1 MLLGD
6 TPIHWSQSVKY
17 LGVYV
22 ASGKTM
28 SFDVNTTKRVFYA
41 ACNSIFANTDGLNEM
56 ALLSLQEAYSL
67 SVLMYAAP
75 ALHLSVKQT
84 NELNVCWNMVFRRI
98 FRYNKWES
106 VQAVIDGCGRLDVR
120 HFILLHKIQFY
131 RRIFY
136 VNDCVLHN
144 LFCALLLS
152 DSVFDCMIS
161 VFTCDA
167 ARNVYMQFRAD
178 LTD

>member
-1 MLLGD
+1 M
-6 TPIHWSQSVKY
+6 
-17 LGVYV
+17 
-22 ASGKTM
+22 
-28 SFDVNTTKRVFYA
+28 KRSFYA

-67 SVLMYAAP
+67 SILMYAAP

-106 VQAVIDGCGRLDVR
+106 VRAVVDGCGRLDVR
-120 HFILLHKIQFY
+120 HLILLRRIQFF

-136 VNDCVLHN
+136 TNDSVLHN
-144 LFCALLLS
+144 LFCALMS
-152 DSVFDCMIS
+152 SHCMYDNCMIS
-161 VFTCDA
+161 VFTRDA
-167 ARNVYMQFRAD
+167 AKNVYMHFRAG
-178 LTD
+178 LTN